1 MVVGIDWVSDERER
15 KVGRESGGS
24 KSVESLRHAS
34 NDDASRTTSKSTK
47 FVLKGKRSSQKIQM
61 ELTMILIS
69 TRTFPNRGY
78 IRIRFVKE

>member
-34 NDDASRTTSKSTK
+34 NDDASRTTSIDEIR
-47 FVLKGKRSSQKIQM
+47 FKGEAFFSKIQM
-61 ELTMILIS
+61 ELIMILIS